1 MKNKITSDHCQS
13 SGKTTATIKTAT
25 DFDLPNTTTKL
36 YLNES
41 LCPYYHILWSKK
53 ALFTMG
59 KTRSYFISNVSV
71 KICFQE
77 KGPTIPITNTADF
90 ENYFPGVNLNAPR

>member
-1 MKNKITSDHCQS
+1 
-13 SGKTTATIKTAT
+13 
-25 DFDLPNTTTKL
+25 
-36 YLNES
+36 
-41 LCPYYHILWSKK
+41 
-53 ALFTMG
+53 MG